1 MTGQDAVK
9 QDRQPRAAAGRL
21 RRMSRAVQPFLA
33 ESWLNGLGAVI
44 VVLILLLA
52 VFGPLLAPQN
62 PDQVNLLA
70 VLQPPS
76 VNHWFGTD
84 SLGRDIFSQVLAGAR
99 ISIEVAVIILSLSVV
114 FGTALGIMSGLAGGL
129 VDEIIM
135 RITDLFLAFPG
146 FILAADR
153 RHARPEPAAHGARAG
168 GGLLAVVYAAH
179 PRAGAIAEGAEFV
192 LAARVARAGT
202 MWIATRHLARNVLAI
217 LIVQVSLDVGYAILA
232 TSSLSFLGLGA
243 QPPSPEWGA
252 THCKRPQLHPD
263 RVVVDRVPRARAR
276 ADRPGF
282 QPARGWS
289 PGLDRPTPS
298 WEPRRR
304 GAGVSEDGQAQ
315 VAVTIRASRAG
326 SQRAFRQ
333 WPQCRRACR

>member
-1 MTGQDAVK
+1 VTGLDAVK
-9 QDRQPRAAAGRL
+9 QDRMPRAAAGRL

-33 ESWLNGLGAVI
+33 ESWLNGLGAAI
-44 VVLILLLA
+44 VVLVLLLA
-52 VFGPLLAPQN
+52 VFGPLIAPQN

-76 VNHWFGTD
+76 VHHWFGTD

-114 FGTALGIMSGLAGGL
+114 FGTTLGIMSGLMGGL

-146 FILAADR
+146 FILAA
-153 RHARPEPAAHGARAG
+153 AIAATLGPSLQHTVLA
-168 GGLLAVVYAAH
+168 LAVVFWPWYT
-179 PRAGAIAEGAEFV
+179 RLIRGQVLSLREREFV

-252 THCKRPQLHPD
+252 LIASGRSYIQTAWWWT
-263 RVVVDRVPRARAR
+263 V
-276 ADRPGF
+276 F
-282 QPARGWS
+282 
-289 PGLDRPTPS
+289 PGLALALTVLGFNLLGDGLRD
-298 WEPRRR
+298 WIDPRLR
-304 GAGVSEDGQAQ
+304 GSLVGGVQE
-315 VAVTIRASRAG
+315 
-326 SQRAFRQ
+326 
-333 WPQCRRACR
+333 

>member
-1 MTGQDAVK
+1 VTGQDAMK

-146 FILAADR
+146 FILAA
-153 RHARPEPAAHGARAG
+153 AIAATLGPSLQHTVLA
-168 GGLLAVVYAAH
+168 LAVVFWPWYT
-179 PRAGAIAEGAEFV
+179 RLIRGQVLSLREREFV

-252 THCKRPQLHPD
+252 LIASGRSYIQTAWWWT
-263 RVVVDRVPRARAR
+263 V
-276 ADRPGF
+276 F
-282 QPARGWS
+282 
-289 PGLDRPTPS
+289 PGLALALTVLGFNLLGDGLRD
-298 WEPRRR
+298 WIDPRLR
-304 GAGVSEDGQAQ
+304 GSLVGGVQE
-315 VAVTIRASRAG
+315 
-326 SQRAFRQ
+326 
-333 WPQCRRACR
+333 

>member
-1 MTGQDAVK
+1 VTGQDVAK
-9 QDRQPRAAAGRL
+9 QGRLPRAAAGRL
-21 RRMSRAVQPFLA
+21 RRTSRAVQPFLA

-44 VVLILLLA
+44 VVLVLLLA
-52 VFGPLLAPQN
+52 VFGPLIAPQN

-76 VNHWFGTD
+76 VHHWFGTD

-146 FILAADR
+146 FILAA
-153 RHARPEPAAHGARAG
+153 AIAATLGPSLQHTVLA
-168 GGLLAVVYAAH
+168 LAVVFWPWYT
-179 PRAGAIAEGAEFV
+179 RLIRGQVLSLREREFV

-252 THCKRPQLHPD
+252 LIASGRSYIQTAWWWT
-263 RVVVDRVPRARAR
+263 V
-276 ADRPGF
+276 F
-282 QPARGWS
+282 
-289 PGLDRPTPS
+289 PGLALALTVLGFNLLGDGLRD
-298 WEPRRR
+298 WIDPRLR
-304 GAGVSEDGQAQ
+304 GSLAGGVQE
-315 VAVTIRASRAG
+315 
-326 SQRAFRQ
+326 
-333 WPQCRRACR
+333 

>member
-1 MTGQDAVK
+1 VTGQDAVK
-9 QDRQPRAAAGRL
+9 QDRRPRAAAGRL

-146 FILAADR
+146 FILAA
-153 RHARPEPAAHGARAG
+153 AIAATLGPSLQHTVLA
-168 GGLLAVVYAAH
+168 LAVVFWPWYT
-179 PRAGAIAEGAEFV
+179 RLIRGQVLSLREREFV

-252 THCKRPQLHPD
+252 LIASGRSYIQTAWWWT
-263 RVVVDRVPRARAR
+263 V
-276 ADRPGF
+276 F
-282 QPARGWS
+282 
-289 PGLDRPTPS
+289 PGLALALTVLGFNLLGDGLRD
-298 WEPRRR
+298 WIDPRLR
-304 GAGVSEDGQAQ
+304 GSLVGGVQE
-315 VAVTIRASRAG
+315 
-326 SQRAFRQ
+326 
-333 WPQCRRACR
+333 